1 MRISAGILTIIDQAA
16 KEKRCFYGS
25 THSQRR
31 AMLNLA
37 RDGELKRTYCN
48 TYMTAHQWDELV
60 PPDRIR
66 ALHYDYAD
74 ARSENGGEFECRAV
88 IIEAGFMVPE
98 LQVEFNIDGRIKRV
112 DFVHQMAPVPPTC
125 GRHTAGG
132 VGSEA

>member
-1 MRISAGILTIIDQAA
+1 MFDSALRLELTTKDAILQECD
-16 KEKRCFYGS
+16 S
-25 THSQRR
+25 LRR
-31 AMLNLA
+31 DAGRVL
-37 RDGELKRTYCN
+37 
-48 TYMTAHQWDELV
+48 
-60 PPDRIR
+60 R

-74 ARSENGGEFECRAV
+74 ARSKNGGEFECRAV